1 MSLSGSQPTPLT
13 GPAFAG
19 HYPALTHDTSL
30 SPETRLWIYTAS
42 RPLTVAE
49 AEVAQLQLENFVRSW
64 TAHNQ
69 ALRAQAELFD
79 NQFLILAVDES
90 RAGASGCSID
100 KSVHFLEQL
109 GEQLGL
115 DWFGRMRFGWL
126 NTEGQLQVA
135 DRSEFAAL
143 LQAGAITN
151 DTLVVNT
158 LVQKRGDLAAQWL
171 VEFVRSWHRRLF

>member
-1 MSLSGSQPTPLT
+1 MSLSGSQPARPT
-13 GPAFAG
+13 GHPVAS
-19 HYPALTHDTSL
+19 HYPAVTHDNHL

-42 RPLTVAE
+42 RPLTAAE
-49 AEVAQLQLENFVRSW
+49 AEVAQLQLQAFIRSW

-90 RAGASGCSID
+90 QAGASGCSID

-115 DWFGRMRFGWL
+115 DWFERMRFGWL
-126 NTEGQLQVA
+126 DGDGQLQVA
-135 DRSEFAAL
+135 DRSAFAAL

-158 LVQKRGDLAAQWL
+158 LVQKRGDLAGKWL
-171 VEFVRSWHRRLF
+171 VEYGKSWHQRLF